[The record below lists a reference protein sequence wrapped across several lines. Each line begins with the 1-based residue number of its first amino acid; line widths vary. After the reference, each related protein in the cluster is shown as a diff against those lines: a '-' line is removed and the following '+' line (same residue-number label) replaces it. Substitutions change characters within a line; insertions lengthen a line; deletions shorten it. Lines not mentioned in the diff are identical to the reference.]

1 MRAAI
6 FVIQLLAFSAA
17 ALAQQHPAEPTLL
30 ELAREHGGIDRIG
43 TACGP
48 AARLEDIVGHTQLI
62 IYGTVVAAD
71 ARFSDDRQ
79 HILTEH
85 QVQPI
90 MILYD
95 GRQSA
100 GKLEQTPVFTSV
112 GGSMI
117 VEGLQIT
124 DVQKENSR
132 SVALSVGD
140 EVVVMGAV
148 ENKRLML
155 RPTGVFTVAGG
166 AVNANGM
173 VEGFTKDGP
182 GVPLDQFIAGAITHG
197 SQLTCQT
204 SRGWC
209 FSVHAITVTQL
220 ASSSQPCRP
229 NVPSLHAGGFGQVS

>member
-1 MRAAI
+1 MPCFARWHAVCSDSLIVWRAQTLRYRKGMLAAI
-6 FVIQLLAFSAA
+6 FVIPLLAVAA
-17 ALAQQHPAEPTLL
+17 TAHAQQHPPQPTLL
-30 ELAREHGGIDRIG
+30 ELAREQGGIDRIG

-48 AARLEDIVGHTQLI
+48 AARLEDLVSHAQLI

-71 ARFSDDRQ
+71 ARFSNDGQ

-90 MILYD
+90 IVPYD

-148 ENKRLML
+148 ENKSLML

-173 VEGFTKDGP
+173 VEGFKKEGP
-182 GVPLDQFIAGAITHG
+182 GEPLDQFITRVL
-197 SQLTCQT
+197 SLTA
-204 SRGWC
+204 R
-209 FSVHAITVTQL
+209 
-220 ASSSQPCRP
+220 
-229 NVPSLHAGGFGQVS
+229 N

>member
-1 MRAAI
+1 MLAAI
-6 FVIQLLAFSAA
+6 FVILLLAVGATA
-17 ALAQQHPAEPTLL
+17 HAQQHPPQPTLL

-48 AARLEDIVGHTQLI
+48 AARLEDIVSHVQLI
-62 IYGTVVAAD
+62 IYGTVVAVD
-71 ARFSDDRQ
+71 ARLSDDGQ
-79 HILTEH
+79 HILTDH

-90 MILYD
+90 MIVYD

-100 GKLEQTPVFTSV
+100 GRVEQTPVFTSV

-117 VEGLQIT
+117 VEGLQIA

-132 SVALSVGD
+132 SVMLRVGD

-155 RPTGVFTVAGG
+155 RPTGVFNVAGD
-166 AVNANGM
+166 AVNATGM

-182 GVPLDQFIAGAITHG
+182 GVPLDQFIARVQ
-197 SQLTCQT
+197 SLTA
-204 SRGWC
+204 RD
-209 FSVHAITVTQL
+209 
-220 ASSSQPCRP
+220 
-229 NVPSLHAGGFGQVS
+229 